1 MNKLLA
7 FCVVIIVSSCNCNNG
22 QSSKSTFEKVDIEA
36 ILSQKE
42 NLLPE
47 MCDIV
52 SLKDLAQ
59 IFKLDESEIIKRN
72 TTPSESNPK
81 QRTCFFKWEDPN
93 YPNTAIMVQALR
105 NPLGD
110 EYPNYIVEIMNTKRQ
125 NGENTMNGDGPN
137 LFSDI
142 ESMADEAIYN
152 ADIGKYFWR
161 FSDKVLFH
169 LAFNTNHSN
178 SEQLEMATK
187 LGDKMI
193 ENYLEL

>member
-1 MNKLLA
+1 
-7 FCVVIIVSSCNCNNG
+7 
-22 QSSKSTFEKVDIEA
+22 
-36 ILSQKE
+36 
-42 NLLPE
+42 
-47 MCDIV
+47 
-52 SLKDLAQ
+52 
-59 IFKLDESEIIKRN
+59 
-72 TTPSESNPK
+72 
-81 QRTCFFKWEDPN
+81 
-93 YPNTAIMVQALR
+93 
-105 NPLGD
+105 
-110 EYPNYIVEIMNTKRQ
+110 MNTKRQ

>member
-1 MNKLLA
+1 MNKFLA

-81 QRTCFFKWEDPN
+81 QRTCFFKWEDPS

>member
-1 MNKLLA
+1 MNKFLA

-81 QRTCFFKWEDPN
+81 QRTCFFKWDSS